1 MAAISWCGCKMA
13 DKRITDL
20 PEAVTITVDKL
31 VVLDSAADGTEK
43 GTIGDIYEAM
53 QAGLAA
59 FGAIYVTEASASQS
73 LTANTGAKLTL
84 FDTDGESR
92 NTTVSAA
99 DDQITVN
106 EAGTYRVDS
115 SFSMT
120 SDTNNVTVLFHVALN
135 GFRQEPGTPRKIGTG
150 SDVGSCSTPSIFLD
164 LAVDDILSIEVEAD
178 LNNNLTVIDGGLVAN
193 RIG

>member
-31 VVLDSAADGTEK
+31 VVLDSA
-43 GTIGDIYEAM
+43 
-53 QAGLAA
+53 
-59 FGAIYVTEASASQS
+59 
-73 LTANTGAKLTL
+73 
-84 FDTDGESR
+84 
-92 NTTVSAA
+92 
-99 DDQITVN
+99 
-106 EAGTYRVDS
+106 
-115 SFSMT
+115 
-120 SDTNNVTVLFHVALN
+120 
-135 GFRQEPGTPRKIGTG
+135 
-150 SDVGSCSTPSIFLD
+150 DVGSCSTPSIFLD